1 MLDFNY
7 DGLLPFKIS
16 IFVMPGHISF
26 HHADI
31 YFSNKVDNYNY
42 ALLYKLFF
50 GIGDD
55 VVFIIL
61 ACQFPYEHLAV
72 CLQISRRGW

>member
-1 MLDFNY
+1 MTDE
-7 DGLLPFKIS
+7 GLLPFKIS
-16 IFVMPGHISF
+16 IFVMPE
-26 HHADI
+26 DI

-61 ACQFPYEHLAV
+61 VNFHMSIWLSAVKLA
-72 CLQISRRGW
+72 GEDGNF